1 MAGSKTETN
10 CTFVKQKKV
19 QTNNIAKILSRGP
32 NKHEFM
38 ITIEAGDDDHVIHKQ
53 QRGQQQKALRV

>member
-38 ITIEAGDDDHVIHKQ
+38 ITIEAGEGDHVIH
-53 QRGQQQKALRV
+53 

>member
-1 MAGSKTETN
+1 MAESKTEAN
-10 CTFVKQKKV
+10 STFVKQKKV
-19 QTNNIAKILSRGP
+19 QTNNITKILSRGP

-38 ITIEAGDDDHVIHKQ
+38 IPIEAGEDDHVIHKL